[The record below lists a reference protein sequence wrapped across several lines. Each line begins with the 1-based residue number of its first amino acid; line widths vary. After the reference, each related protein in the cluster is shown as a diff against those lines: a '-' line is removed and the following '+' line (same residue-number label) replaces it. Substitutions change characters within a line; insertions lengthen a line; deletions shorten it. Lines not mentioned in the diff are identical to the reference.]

1 MAVGKEKN
9 GRAQALSFLH
19 NGFYGSAHEA
29 SPCDAA
35 SGARPAIP
43 ALSRGPRRRSRRG
56 NRSAVTRAGTEVVV
70 TLSTVLTIDENQVRI
85 AAILAK
91 KTGAAHGP
99 HGTREGDH
107 RAAPA
112 WL

>member
-1 MAVGKEKN
+1 M
-9 GRAQALSFLH
+9 
-19 NGFYGSAHEA
+19 
-29 SPCDAA
+29 
-35 SGARPAIP
+35 
-43 ALSRGPRRRSRRG
+43 
-56 NRSAVTRAGTEVVV
+56 EVVV

-91 KTGAAHGP
+91 KTGAALGRPWH
-99 HGTREGDH
+99 REGDH

>member
-1 MAVGKEKN
+1 M
-9 GRAQALSFLH
+9 
-19 NGFYGSAHEA
+19 
-29 SPCDAA
+29 
-35 SGARPAIP
+35 
-43 ALSRGPRRRSRRG
+43 
-56 NRSAVTRAGTEVVV
+56 EVVV
-70 TLSTVLTIDENQVRI
+70 RLSTVLTIDENQVRI